1 MALPALPHD
10 KPMQPY
16 PLWKTLTLVFVT
28 LLGVLYAL
36 PNIYGQAP
44 AVQVNTLSGDPLP
57 ADFAAVTEAALTA
70 ASLKAETSHAENKHW
85 VLRFEKP
92 EDQLKAA
99 DTLKRALGNSYIVAL
114 ATDAKTPAWL
124 MALGARPMSLGLDL
138 RGGVHFLL
146 EVDIDDAKKAAAQR
160 YVTDLPNFLRKESVR
175 YTGRRQDGST
185 TVLEFADEALRESA
199 RKLIAKE
206 FPELLLELPPNSTTL
221 TAKLSEKE
229 AKRIVD
235 FAVEQNLTTLRNRV
249 NQLGVAEPLVQRQGV
264 NRIVVQ
270 LPAVQDTT
278 RVKDLL
284 GATATLEYRAVEDSG
299 AAAESAAATGI
310 IPPGTDLFFTREG
323 RRAALLKKDIIA
335 AGVNLVDATAT
346 VDQNGSPAVSVKLD
360 SPGGKRM
367 YDFTSKNVG
376 KPMAVLF
383 KETVVTTNYNAEGVP
398 IREKRNVEEIISIA
412 TIQGIFG
419 NQFQTTGLESKEAQN
434 LSLLLKAGALAAP
447 VEIVEERTV
456 GPSLG
461 ADNIQKGFTA
471 ALLGLG
477 LVSLFMAIY
486 YRVFGLFAI
495 AALVLNLVLVVAVL
509 SLLGAALTVPGI
521 AGIVLHMG
529 IAVDANVLIYERI
542 REELRNGVKPH
553 EAIQH
558 GYDRAFLT
566 IADANVTVLIGT
578 VMLFALGAGP
588 VKGFAITLAIG
599 ILTSQFTAIVGSRAL
614 AQLVF
619 GRRARMKDLPIW

>member
-1 MALPALPHD
+1 
-10 KPMQPY
+10 MQPY

-28 LLGVLYAL
+28 LLGLLYAL
-36 PNIYGQAP
+36 PNLYGQAP

-57 ADFAAVTEAALTA
+57 ADFAATAESALAAA
-70 ASLKAETSHAENKHW
+70 QLKSETSHAEKKHW

-124 MALGARPMSLGLDL
+124 IALGAKPMSLGLDL

-160 YVTDLPNFLRKESVR
+160 YVSDLPTFLRKENIR
-175 YTGRRQDGST
+175 YTGRRQDGQS
-185 TVLEFADEALRESA
+185 TVLEFADGTLRESA
-199 RKLIAKE
+199 RKAIAKE
-206 FPELLLELPPNSTTL
+206 FPELLLEAPDASTAL
-221 TAKLSEKE
+221 TAKLSESE
-229 AKRIVD
+229 TKRIVD

-299 AAAESAAATGI
+299 AAAEAAKASGI
-310 IPPGTDLFFTREG
+310 VPAGTDLFYTREG
-323 RRAALLKKDIIA
+323 SRPVLLKQETIA

-346 VDQNGSPAVSVKLD
+346 VDENGSPAVSVKLD
-360 SPGGKRM
+360 SAAGKRM
-367 YDFTSKNVG
+367 FAFTEKNVG
-376 KPMAVLF
+376 KSMAVLF

-398 IREKRNVEEIISIA
+398 MREKRNVEEIISLA
-412 TIQGIFG
+412 TIQGVFG
-419 NQFQTTGLESKEAQN
+419 PQFRTTGLEGKEAQN
-434 LSLLLKAGALAAP
+434 LSVLLKAGALAAP

-461 ADNIQKGFTA
+461 ADNIEKGFTA

-477 LVSLFMAIY
+477 MVSLFMAVY

-542 REELRNGVKPH
+542 REELRNGAKPH

-619 GRRARMKDLPIW
+619 GRKARLKDLPIW

>member
-1 MALPALPHD
+1 
-10 KPMQPY
+10 MQPY
-16 PLWKTLTLVFVT
+16 PLWKSIT
-28 LLGVLYAL
+28 LLFVLLLGLVYAA
-36 PNIYGQAP
+36 PNLYGEAP
-44 AVQVNTLSGDPLP
+44 AVQIGTLSGDPLP
-57 ADFAAVTEAALTA
+57 SSFGDTVAKTLTDA
-70 ASLKAETSHAENKHW
+70 QVPAEGSRLDHKHW
-85 VLRFEKP
+85 VVRFAKP

-99 DTLKRALGNSYIVAL
+99 DALKRELGNDYVVAL
-114 ATDAKTPAWL
+114 SSDSKTPAWL
-124 MALGARPMSLGLDL
+124 IVLGAKPMSLGLDL

-146 EVDIDDAKKAAAQR
+146 DVDVDEARKAAAQR
-160 YVTDLPNFLRKESVR
+160 YVTDVPNFLRKENVR
-175 YTGRRQDGST
+175 YTGRRQDGEA
-185 TVLEFADEALRESA
+185 TVLEFADVATRDA
-199 RKLIAKE
+199 AKKLVAKE
-206 FPELLLELPPNSTTL
+206 FQELTLDAPDNAPML
-221 TAKLSEKE
+221 TARISEAE
-229 AKRIVD
+229 VKRLTS

-249 NQLGVAEPLVQRQGV
+249 NQLGVAEPLVQRQGAS
-264 NRIVVQ
+264 RIVVQ
-270 LPAVQDTT
+270 LPAV
-278 RVKDLL
+278 KDPTQIKELL
-284 GATATLEYRAVEDSG
+284 GATATLDYRAVEDSG
-299 AAAESAAATGI
+299 VGAASAAASGI
-310 IPPGTDLFFTREG
+310 IPSGTELYYTREG
-323 RRAALLKKDIIA
+323 HRPVLLKKDTIA
-335 AGVNLVDATAT
+335 AGANLVDAQAT
-346 VDQNGSPAVSVKLD
+346 VDENGTPAVNVKLD
-360 SPGGKRM
+360 SAGGKRM
-367 YDFTSKNVG
+367 YAFTEKNVG

-383 KETVVTTNYNAEGVP
+383 KETRYETNYNAEGVP
-398 IREKRNVEEIISIA
+398 IREKRNVADIISIA
-412 TIQGIFG
+412 TIQGVFG
-419 NQFQTTGLESKEAQN
+419 PQFRTTGLQSKEAHD
-434 LSLLLKAGALAAP
+434 LSILLKAGALVAP
-447 VEIVEERTV
+447 VVIIEERTI

-477 LVSLFMAIY
+477 LVSLFMAFY

-495 AALVLNLVLVVAVL
+495 AALLLNLVLLVAVL

-542 REELRNGVKPH
+542 REELRNGAKPH

-619 GRRARMKDLPIW
+619 GRKPRMADLPIW